1 MSDPYGDAA
10 LETAALQSFKR
21 MAIFGGLVSLAAGL
35 FLIFWPDKTL
45 LFLVTLLGI
54 WLILVGIFRVAEG
67 LTGKGVSGG
76 HRTLIA
82 VVGVLYIVVGILCL
96 RHLTGTVTVLA
107 AILGIVWIVGGVAEI
122 ATGFARTHGTWPKIG
137 TVLLGV
143 LSIVAGL
150 ILFLWPGPTLTVLV
164 WITGLWL
171 IALGIIQLILG
182 IASARS
188 AKKTTTDPMIPGVA

>member
-67 LTGKGVSGG
+67 LTSKGVSGG

-137 TVLLGV
+137 TVLLGI

-164 WITGLWL
+164 WIAGLWL
-171 IALGIIQLILG
+171 IALGIIQLVLG
-182 IASARS
+182 IASGRS
-188 AKKTTTDPMIPGVA
+188 AKKTASGPMIPGVA

>member
-54 WLILVGIFRVAEG
+54 WLILVGIFRIVEG
-67 LTGKGVSGG
+67 LTSKGVSGG

-82 VVGVLYIVVGILCL
+82 VIGVLYVVVGIVCL
-96 RHLTGTVTVLA
+96 RNLTGTVTVLA
-107 AILGIVWIVGGVAEI
+107 VILGIVWIVGGVAEV

-137 TVLLGV
+137 TVLLGL
-143 LSIVAGL
+143 LSVAAGL
-150 ILFLWPGPTLTVLV
+150 VLFFWPGPTLMVLV

-171 IALGIIQLILG
+171 IALGIIQLVLG
-182 IASARS
+182 IGSARS
-188 AKKTTTDPMIPGVA
+188 AKKSASGPMIPGVA